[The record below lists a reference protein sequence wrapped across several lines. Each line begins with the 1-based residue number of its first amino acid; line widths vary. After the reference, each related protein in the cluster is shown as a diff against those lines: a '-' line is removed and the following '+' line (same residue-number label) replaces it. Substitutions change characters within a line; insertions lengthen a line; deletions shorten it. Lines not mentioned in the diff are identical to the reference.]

1 MAETVPGNFSVR
13 TRTFLLVPARLF
25 IGALF
30 ILVAL
35 DQARSGW
42 FSGTGIQAAWG
53 PAVEAM
59 PLAPLRTF
67 LTQWVL
73 PYGTAAGSIIVAV
86 EFVIGGFLILG
97 LGVRLMSLLG
107 MVLTGVE
114 TLVFGWSLSAAPVS
128 PQGEAGAQVV
138 RQGLELHT
146 QELGLY
152 GLLFLVLLVFLFTG
166 AGRSL
171 GLDGF
176 LWRRRTRRLAQGKE
190 PAAEPLA
197 GPSRG

>member
-1 MAETVPGNFSVR
+1 MPETVPGNFSVR
-13 TRTFLLVPARLF
+13 TRTFLLVPARVF

-42 FSGTGIQAAWG
+42 FSGTGMQADWG

-73 PYGTAAGSIIVAV
+73 PYGTASGSIIVAL
-86 EFVIGGFLILG
+86 EFIIGGCLILG
-97 LGVRLMSLLG
+97 LGVRLTSLLG

-114 TLVFGWSLSAAPVS
+114 TLVFGCGPHAAPVS
-128 PQGEAGAQVV
+128 AQAETSAQAV
-138 RQGLELHT
+138 RPGLELHT
-146 QELGLY
+146 KELGLY
-152 GLLFLVLLVFLFTG
+152 GLLFLVLMVFLFTG

-176 LWRRRTRRLAQGKE
+176 LWRRRTRRLAPGKK
-190 PAAEPLA
+190 PAAEPPA
-197 GPSRG
+197 GLPIG